1 MRRSLHGKPDPIDYK
16 MKKKQLTELISLE
29 STGFLDLYFADES
42 GFSLTPSVPY
52 GWQKVSET
60 ESIATQRSQQ
70 LNVFG
75 LLTRGNKFESY
86 TKLGSNTSA
95 NIISYIEDFKKTIT
109 KKTVIVLDNA
119 PIHKS
124 HEFLLKIEEWVSS
137 GLYIF
142 FLPTYS
148 PHLNLIETLWRKIKY
163 EWLKPAD
170 YSGMDRL
177 TLATETILQSVG
189 SEFLINFDRDDCSIN
204 CT

>member
-75 LLTRGNKFESY
+75 LLTRGNKFESS

-170 YSGMDRL
+170 YYGMDKL
-177 TLATETILQSVG
+177 AHATENILRGIG
-189 SEFLINFDRDDCSIN
+189 SEFVINFECEDCSII
-204 CT
+204 CV